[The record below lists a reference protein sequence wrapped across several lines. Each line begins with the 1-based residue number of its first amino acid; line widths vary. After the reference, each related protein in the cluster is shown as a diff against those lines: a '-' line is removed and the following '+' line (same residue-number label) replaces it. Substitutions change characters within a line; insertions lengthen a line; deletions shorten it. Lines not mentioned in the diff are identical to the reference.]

1 MNNIVQATDMDVM
14 TLALVL
20 GLVFVTGLLFAPL
33 GLGGGLLFVP
43 ILHYVAGW
51 EIDGALLM
59 VSLAL
64 TTVVSY
70 GSGLA
75 HRKQGHWSTEARD
88 SALWGAI
95 PGVVIGVLIVILLGD
110 KMDLTFKVVSVLM
123 ILWAIQK
130 TWNKIKADAVSD
142 VEVTG
147 EQGIKQAPLIIGSG
161 IGGILSAVLGIGS
174 GIINIPLLRQYTDL
188 KTRSAIGT
196 SFGIMM
202 VVVPFAAII
211 HSFALSADQLAFLSD
226 ENILLFGPSAI
237 ITTFIGAQIG
247 AKVGL
252 KYLPTKMVMG
262 VFFGLLII
270 ILIRYIIDL
279 VSKLNFL

>member
-1 MNNIVQATDMDVM
+1 MNNIVQARDMDVM

-20 GLVFVTGLLFAPL
+20 GLVFMTSLLFAPL
-33 GLGGGLLFVP
+33 GLGGGMLFVP

-51 EIDGALLM
+51 EIDGALIM
-59 VSLAL
+59 VSLTLA
-64 TTVVSY
+64 TVVSY

-75 HRKQGHWSTEARD
+75 HRKQGHWSTEVRN

-95 PGVVIGVLIVILLGD
+95 PGVMIGVLIVSLLGD
-110 KMDLTFKVVSVLM
+110 KMELAFKVVSIMM

-130 TWNKIKADAVSD
+130 TWNKIKADAVSA

-188 KTRSAIGT
+188 KTRTAIGT

-202 VVVPFAAII
+202 VVVPFAVII
-211 HSFALSADQLAFLSD
+211 HSFALSAGQLAFLSD

-252 KYLPTKMVMG
+252 KYLPTKVVMSI
-262 VFFGLLII
+262 FFGLLIVV
-270 ILIRYIIDL
+270 LIRYILDL
-279 VSKLNFL
+279 ISNVNLL

>member
-1 MNNIVQATDMDVM
+1 MNNIVQATDMDAM
-14 TLALVL
+14 TMGLVL
-20 GLVFVTGLLFAPL
+20 GLVFVTSLLFAPL
-33 GLGGGLLFVP
+33 GLGGGMLFVP

-51 EIDGALLM
+51 EIDGALIM
-59 VSLAL
+59 VSL

-75 HRKQGHWSTEARD
+75 HRKQGHWSTEVRN

-95 PGVVIGVLIVILLGD
+95 PGVMIGVLIVILLGD
-110 KMDLTFKVVSVLM
+110 KMELTFKVVSILM
-123 ILWAIQK
+123 IMWAIQK
-130 TWNKIKADAVSD
+130 TWNKIKADAVSA

-147 EQGIKQAPLIIGSG
+147 EQGIKQAHLIIGSG

-188 KTRSAIGT
+188 KTRTAIGT

-202 VVVPFAAII
+202 VVVPFAVII
-211 HSFALSADQLAFLSD
+211 HSFALSAGQLTFLSD

-252 KYLPTKMVMG
+252 KYLPTKVVMSI
-262 VFFGLLII
+262 FFGLLIVV
-270 ILIRYIIDL
+270 LIRYILDL
-279 VSKLNFL
+279 ISNVNLL